1 MQKIQRLRLG
11 TMVTD
16 TISNTKGMLTHMQ
29 VHIGGH
35 REYIYQPSGLNPNNG
50 QPVDRIWLTE
60 PRIKGGEFEETEIPI
75 EILGSEAEDIATGF
89 KGKVVSLVYHLN
101 GCLHVEI
108 KPEGT
113 NRLDGSTIAACE
125 FDIRRVKGEAIKP
138 LSPKKLEKSIK
149 ERPSPI
155 GSIPGNPK

>member
-1 MQKIQRLRLG
+1 MQCLVLG
-11 TMVTD
+11 TMVED

-29 VHIGGH
+29 IHIGEH
-35 REYIYQPSGLNPNNG
+35 KEYIYQPKGLNPKNG

-60 PRIKGGEFEETEIPI
+60 PRVKKGEWEELDVPVEL
-75 EILGSEAEDIATGF
+75 LGTEAEDIATGF
-89 KGKVVSLVYHLN
+89 KGRIVSLIYHLN

-113 NRLDGSTIAACE
+113 NKDNGATVASAE

-138 LSPKKLEKSIK
+138 LKKKELKESIK
-149 ERPSPI
+149 NVPSPI
-155 GSIPGNPK
+155 GMIDGKSR